1 LEWLERMKSAID
13 LIESKL
19 TDKIDVEEIAKQ
31 AYSSSFHFQRM
42 FHLHTG
48 VTLGEYIRK
57 RRFTLAAQD
66 LAMSSAKVVDIS
78 LKYGYESPESFAK
91 AFRKVH
97 GISPSEART
106 QGVVLK
112 ASPRVSLYFSPRGD
126 RDMDYQIVNRDAF
139 QVKGKM
145 MRVSIEDG
153 EDMRL
158 IPQFWNACES
168 DGTVERLRTL
178 HSDRV
183 LLGICSTDYQ
193 REELTYVIAAEF
205 DGPTTDKE
213 LASFHVPAST
223 WAVFTSTG
231 ALPSAIQGMWRR
243 IFEEWF
249 PATSYQH
256 AGGPELEVYFPGDPR
271 SDDYKCE
278 VWIPVKIKKQWIT
291 S

>member
-1 LEWLERMKSAID
+1 MKSAID

-19 TDKIDVEEIAKQ
+19 TDKVDVEEIAKQ
-31 AYSSSFHFQRM
+31 AYSSSYHFQRM

-48 VTLGEYIRK
+48 VTIGEYIRK
-57 RRFTLAAQD
+57 RRLTLAAQD
-66 LAMSSAKVVDIS
+66 LAMSSVKVMDIS

-97 GISPSEART
+97 GISPSEARM

-112 ASPRVSLYFSPRGD
+112 AFPRISLYFSLRGD
-126 RDMDYQIVNRDAF
+126 RDIDYQIVNRDEF
-139 QVKGKM
+139 QVTGKTI
-145 MRVSIEDG
+145 RVSLEDG

-158 IPQFWNACES
+158 IPQFWHACES
-168 DGTVERLRTL
+168 DGTVERLRAL
-178 HSDRV
+178 HLDRI
-183 LLGICSTDYQ
+183 LLGICTTDYQ
-193 REELTYVIAAEF
+193 REELTYAIAAES
-205 DGPTTDKE
+205 DVPTTDKE
-213 LASFHVPAST
+213 QVSLHIPAST

-231 ALPSAIQGMWRR
+231 ALPSTIQGVWRR

-256 AGGPELEVYFPGDPR
+256 TGGPELEVYLPGDPR

-291 S
+291 D